1 MTPERVE
8 LRDRLAFQRALGRP
22 MSDRD
27 KALLEELDDELRK
40 ELADI
45 EPLSS
50 DVSEA
55 MEQVLELADD
65 APKEV

>member
-1 MTPERVE
+1 
-8 LRDRLAFQRALGRP
+8 
-22 MSDRD
+22 MSDKD
-27 KALLEELDDELRK
+27 KAMLEELDDELRK

-55 MEQVLELADD
+55 MEQVLELAND
-65 APKEV
+65 APKEI

>member
-1 MTPERVE
+1 VTRERLE
-8 LRDRLAFQRALGRP
+8 LRDQLAFQRALGRP
-22 MSDRD
+22 MSDKD
-27 KALLEELDDELRK
+27 KAMLEELDDELRK

-55 MEQVLELADD
+55 MEQVLELAND
-65 APKEV
+65 APKEI